1 MDDPPLEKAREKW
14 TQEVDIDLCFCV
26 MYSFCL
32 YIQVK
37 IRKWD
42 PSSIYPVSFT
52 IPEAEKKKK
61 LGGIDL

>member
-1 MDDPPLEKAREKW
+1 MDDPPLEKASEKC

-26 MYSFCL
+26 MYSCL

-52 IPEAEKKKK
+52 LPEAKKN
-61 LGGIDL
+61 